1 MNDKKMTVIIVDDDI
16 DYIAQLT
23 LYTQNMGFNVLTAE
37 TQEEGEKL
45 FENFKPDLAIF
56 DLMIDKHDSG
66 FILAYKIKQ
75 KYPDVPVIILTAV
88 TSETGLQF
96 GLDDE
101 TAKNWIKADLY
112 LEKAVRQDQLH
123 REINKLLNL

>member
-1 MNDKKMTVIIVDDDI
+1 MNNKKMTVIIVDDDI
-16 DYIAQLT
+16 DYLAQLK
-23 LYTQNMGFNVLTAE
+23 LYTENMGFSVLTAE
-37 TQEEGEKL
+37 TQAEGEKL

-66 FILAYKIKQ
+66 FILSYKLKQ
-75 KYPDVPVIILTAV
+75 KYPDVPIIILTAV
-88 TSETGLQF
+88 TSETGIQF

-112 LEKAVRQDQLH
+112 LEKAVRPDQLH

>member
-1 MNDKKMTVIIVDDDI
+1 
-16 DYIAQLT
+16 
-23 LYTQNMGFNVLTAE
+23 MGFSVLTAE
-37 TQEEGEKL
+37 SQAEGEKL

-66 FILAYKIKQ
+66 FILSYKLKQ

-88 TSETGLQF
+88 TSETGIQF